1 MNSSDSDNSVG
12 LRRGRGRPPK
22 FGRAARVVAITL
34 PHDVL
39 EWLEGIHPDPA
50 WAIVSLFETTRP
62 RPATKVP
69 RWDEPDEV
77 ELAGIGDGRALITVD
92 YKLFKRM
99 KEVAAIPL
107 SAGRAFLALA
117 PGRGMADLELAVTDH
132 MEDGAGEDARA
143 RRFAG
148 VRKRLRE
155 LRRDGDLRFETRSI
169 IVVETGR
176 ASRRKGAASRAR
188 R

>member
-1 MNSSDSDNSVG
+1 MSPFANNSSVG
-12 LRRGRGRPPK
+12 TRRGRGRPPK

-39 EWLEGIHPDPA
+39 KWLEGIHPDPA
-50 WAIVSLFETTRP
+50 WAIVSLFETARPTTR
-62 RPATKVP
+62 VS

-77 ELAGIGDGRALITVD
+77 ELAGIGEGRALITVD

-117 PGRGMADLELAVTDH
+117 PGQGMADLELAVDDYL
-132 MEDGAGEDARA
+132 EDGAGEDKRG
-143 RRFAG
+143 RFTG
-148 VRKRLRE
+148 VRQRLRE

-169 IVVETGR
+169 IVVNTRR
-176 ASRRKGAASRAR
+176 ASKRKGAAPRAR

>member
-1 MNSSDSDNSVG
+1 MNSSDSNNSVST
-12 LRRGRGRPPK
+12 RRGRGRPPK

-50 WAIVSLFETTRP
+50 WAIVSLFERA
-62 RPATKVP
+62 RPATQVL

-77 ELAGIGDGRALITVD
+77 ALASIGERRALITVD
-92 YKLFKRM
+92 HQLFKRM

-117 PGRGMADLELAVTDH
+117 PGRGMADLELAVTDYL
-132 MEDGAGEDARA
+132 EDGAGEDARA
-143 RRFAG
+143 RFTG

-169 IVVETGR
+169 IVVETRR